1 MNAIVD
7 VLDRVRNLL
16 MLGISSLSLVMLTVG
31 GVRYVFAGGDPEG
44 IRGAKHTVR
53 NALLGF
59 ALALLAPVLIEVVK
73 AIVGK

>member
-1 MNAIVD
+1 
-7 VLDRVRNLL
+7 
-16 MLGISSLSLVMLTVG
+16 MLTVG

-59 ALALLAPVLIEVVK
+59 ALALLAPVLVEIVK
-73 AIVGK
+73 TIVGK